1 MPLNNMNIDEII
13 ATPNPGGTWH
23 LQIATWATDKDG
35 VEYRTTIE
43 IPSAGLDITVHNEW
57 SEDDDTMMTATLY
70 DK

>member
-13 ATPNPGGTWH
+13 ATPNPDGTWH

-43 IPSAGLDITVHNEW
+43 IPSADLDITVNTW
-57 SEDDDTMMTATLY
+57 SEDDDTVMTATVH
-70 DK
+70 DE